1 MVRVADRRTL
11 KERKTD
17 EQINA
22 QVTRF
27 PREAFRACS
36 RAVGSYRQRLTTS
49 ATGSLSACTL
59 ERGID
64 ARPKAELVIAN
75 DTGSWLIPPRWE
87 GVRWHGQGSPG
98 GAVEHGRV

>member
-1 MVRVADRRTL
+1 MVHAADWRTL
-11 KERKTD
+11 KEWETD

-22 QVTRF
+22 QVTRY

-49 ATGSLSACTL
+49 ATGSLSAQTL

-64 ARPKAELVIAN
+64 ARPKVEFAVVNCTSSRLV
-75 DTGSWLIPPRWE
+75 PPFA
-87 GVRWHGQGSPG
+87 GKGYGGTAG
-98 GAVEHGRV
+98 GA